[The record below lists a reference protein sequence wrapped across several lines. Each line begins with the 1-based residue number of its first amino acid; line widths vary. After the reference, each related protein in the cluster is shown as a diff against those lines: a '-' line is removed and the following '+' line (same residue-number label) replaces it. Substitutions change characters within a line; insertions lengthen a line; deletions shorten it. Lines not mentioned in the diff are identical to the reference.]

1 MIKEWNLTEDVED
14 NKQKLINKGLKFG
27 TYIVN
32 SYKQGR
38 FDTIEHSENLKDKER
53 QVEADF
59 KANRLDLLHAYHE
72 LDRVTHLKSS
82 QVEAILRRFF
92 IDDKRPN
99 KHKILKL
106 QANEWT
112 AFILNN
118 WRELRE
124 VFKKVDIR
132 PAINMGLVQ
141 VKENDFYI
149 PKTERYSYN
158 PKLEHIPTVTNVYEG
173 YTKSVI
179 KGSEAERIFEEY
191 IENNKEFVEFLYKNG
206 DKGSQYFSLVYNTVS
221 YSHHFYPDY
230 IVKLKN
236 GDVFIIETKGGET
249 VNGEDKNIDSFAP
262 LKYEALKEYLAKCNL
277 KGAFV
282 RDIAG
287 SLRYLNDGN
296 WQDDMVNWH
305 PIDNLFG
312 F

>member
-1 MIKEWNLTEDVED
+1 M
-14 NKQKLINKGLKFG
+14 
-27 TYIVN
+27 
-32 SYKQGR
+32 
-38 FDTIEHSENLKDKER
+38 EHSENLKDKER

-59 KANRLDLLHAYHE
+59 RANRLDLLHAYHE

-92 IDDKRPN
+92 MDDKRPN

-236 GDVFIIETKGGET
+236 GDVFVIETKGGET

-262 LKYEALKEYLAKCNL
+262 LKYEALKEYLAKYNL

-287 SLRYLNDGN
+287 SLRYLNDGD